1 MSVGFKQLS
10 LTRILTWAHFRDRV
24 LEAVGVQTEHPLAKV
39 KASKFAQTGNSAA
52 IGQKARHSVSGVLRP
67 AKQVNTF
74 ETDSVCSDELLEAVT
89 PGTGIVQGA
98 NMTEIMMQLQKL
110 YMWMSETF
118 SALDLQNI
126 NAISIAT
133 DGHIIRQAFVRG
145 DLEQLWHALVS
156 EADAAQEINPDRF
169 MKVFVKWMG
178 IEDTWAAMTG
188 LQRSRS
194 RMIAAGALSMS
205 LMLFLTVNSDN
216 QVFQNWQEC

>member
-1 MSVGFKQLS
+1 M
-10 LTRILTWAHFRDRV
+10 
-24 LEAVGVQTEHPLAKV
+24 
-39 KASKFAQTGNSAA
+39 
-52 IGQKARHSVSGVLRP
+52 SGVLRP

-133 DGHIIRQAFVRG
+133 DGHIIRQAFVCG